1 MKYRDLTVEY
11 IMTLDEDALYETK
24 YSVRS
29 IATGVKKALKK
40 LETRPITSD
49 AQAKELAHQ
58 RSQVAKSNALME
70 AIMTREDELYG
81 PGVLSTY
88 DHSQSF

>member
-1 MKYRDLTVEY
+1 MKYRDLTIDY
-11 IMTLDEDALYETK
+11 IKTLDEDALYETK

-40 LETRPITSD
+40 LEARPVVTD
-49 AQAKELAHQ
+49 ANARELAQA
-58 RSQVAKSNALME
+58 RSQVAKSNELME

-81 PGVLSTY
+81 PGVMSTY
-88 DHSQSF
+88 EHSQSF

>member
-1 MKYRDLTVEY
+1 MKYRDLTIDY
-11 IMTLDEDALYETK
+11 IMTLEEDDLRTAK
-24 YSVRS
+24 YSVKHV
-29 IATGVKKALKK
+29 ATGVKKALKK
-40 LETRPITSD
+40 LEAVPVATD

-58 RSQVAKSNALME
+58 RGLVAKAAALLE